1 MLRYIQMRLM
11 LAIPTLLGLSFIV
24 FSVIHIM
31 PGDAIDAK
39 LAEYAASAEDIQRL
53 KEELGMTAPWYE
65 QYFRFLTGAVRGD
78 FGNSITNRQPVARQ
92 ILDQLPATLEL
103 AFTSTA
109 IGIVLGGTMGV
120 VAAIKQYTWLDTGS
134 MVFALFG
141 VSMPTFWLGLLAI
154 YLFSLKLGW
163 FPVAGTG
170 GIRHLIL
177 PAVVLGIEGAGIVAR
192 MTRSSMLEVL
202 RQDYIVTARA
212 KGLVERRVLLSHGLR
227 NAMIPVVTIIG
238 FQVGYALGGAVI
250 IEVIFGRQGV
260 GRLAVQSILQHD
272 IPMVLGT
279 VMIVAAALVITN
291 LIVDIG
297 YAVLDP
303 RIRYS

>member
-24 FSVIHIM
+24 FSIIHIM

-279 VMIVAAALVITN
+279 VMIVAFALVITN